1 MEKLFENEK
10 QFTESEYLFRIVKNN
25 VNDELYVIFSDGSYF
40 VINDSPF
47 ERNGGSWFDRI
58 DINHICDGIET
69 GEYTDL
75 KWYDLSG
82 SIRINIIKDI
92 NFDYSVSYSDFECPD
107 FGYKEDVN
115 IHHYGTYM
123 SAGEGI
129 FVHGV
134 CYFINTEEG
143 IQGPYKTYTE
153 AYRCSL
159 PDHYSLAGPEY
170 HSPLNLFDN

>member
-10 QFTESEYLFRIVKNN
+10 QFSESEYLFRIVKNN
-25 VNDELYVIFSDGSYF
+25 VSDEVYVIFSDGSCFLKDY
-40 VINDSPF
+40 SPF
-47 ERNGGSWFDRI
+47 ELSGGSWFDRI
-58 DINHICDGIET
+58 DINHISDGIET

-75 KWYDLSG
+75 KWYDLSE
-82 SIRINIIKDI
+82 SIRTQIIECINY
-92 NFDYSVSYSDFECPD
+92 DYEYSEVNDCPVFE
-107 FGYKEDVN
+107 YKEDVN

-129 FVHGV
+129 FKHGV

-143 IQGPYKTYTE
+143 IQGPYKTFTE

>member
-10 QFTESEYLFRIVKNN
+10 QFSESEYLFRIVKNN
-25 VNDELYVIFSDGSYF
+25 VSNEITVIFSDGSYF
-40 VINDSPF
+40 VISDSLF

-58 DINHICDGIET
+58 NINAISDGIET

-75 KWYDLSG
+75 KWYDLSD
-82 SIRINIIKDI
+82 SIRTEIIEGI
-92 NFDYSVSYSDFECPD
+92 NFDYDYSKVNDCPVFEN
-107 FGYKEDVN
+107 KEDVN

-123 SAGEGI
+123 SSGEGI
-129 FVHGV
+129 FKRV
-134 CYFINTEEG
+134 CYFINQEDG
-143 IQGPYKTYTE
+143 MRGPFKTYTE

-170 HSPLNLFDN
+170 QSPLNLFEIRT